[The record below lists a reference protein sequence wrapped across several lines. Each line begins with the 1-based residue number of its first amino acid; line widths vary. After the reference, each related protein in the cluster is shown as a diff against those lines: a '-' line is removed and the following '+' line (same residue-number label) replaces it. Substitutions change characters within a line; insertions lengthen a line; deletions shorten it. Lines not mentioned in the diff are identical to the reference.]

1 MGEDHLN
8 VLSFQV
14 NEGIQGSLAHVFR
27 HQVQQAVLTLV
38 GGAVKVEGEA
48 LLEVGVVLDHGF
60 HKFHVEGIVVE
71 HFLVRGEADEGAVLF
86 IRGDN
91 GGFQQVAACETCIG
105 ALAVAVGGHVEI
117 HGHGVHGL
125 GAHAV
130 HAYAL
135 LEVGIVKLAAGVELG
150 GGIHHFVERNAA
162 AKVPHRHGFILNGDI
177 DPAAV
182 AHGEFIDGVVDD
194 FLQEHIDAVSLA
206 VSIAKSADIHA
217 GTPPD
222 VLVPFQGLDGV
233 VVVSMVDCIC
243 HVIVYYPTNLGKFD
257 DICNY

>member
-1 MGEDHLN
+1 MG
-8 VLSFQV
+8 V
-14 NEGIQGSLAHVFR
+14 
-27 HQVQQAVLTLV
+27 
-38 GGAVKVEGEA
+38 
-48 LLEVGVVLDHGF
+48 
-60 HKFHVEGIVVE
+60 
-71 HFLVRGEADEGAVLF
+71 
-86 IRGDN
+86 
-91 GGFQQVAACETCIG
+91 G

-117 HGHGVHGL
+117 HGHGVDSL
-125 GAHAV
+125 GAHTV
-130 HAYAL
+130 HAHAL
-135 LEVGIVKLAAGVELG
+135 LEVGIVKFTAGVELG
-150 GGIHHFVERNAA
+150 GGIHHFVERNTA

-233 VVVSMVDCIC
+233 VVISGIDRFC
-243 HVIVYYPTNLGKFD
+243 HVLRIYFTKIGKIRE
-257 DICNY
+257 ICKMLIAMSLQQTGSPAAVAGNWW